1 MYLFPLHVDVHYYFV
16 YMYMYITFSSY
27 PQVNKWF
34 VVLHGQVRQIRDSET
49 DKIFHIGE
57 TFGVSKSL
65 KVLPHRGKL
74 VTSSKDCQVSI

>member
-1 MYLFPLHVDVHYYFV
+1 
-16 YMYMYITFSSY
+16 MYITFSSY